1 MTENTS
7 RTDVAALYEATVY
20 ESDGDK
26 IGRVGTVYLDDA
38 TGQPSWVTVKTGLFG
53 SSESFVPLDRAQIS
67 GTEIRVPYSKSQI
80 KDAPRTETD
89 AELTPQEEERLYE
102 YYGLGTGTSAT
113 TGTYET
119 TTTTSGTSHGEG
131 VAGRIRDAVSGDRD
145 ETTVRGAGHD
155 TSGPNTDDAMTRS
168 EEVVHAGTVRREA
181 GRARLRKHIVTEQ
194 VSETVP
200 VTREEVVVER
210 EPITE
215 ANRGAALSGGDLTEE
230 EHEVI
235 LHEEEAVTRKET
247 VPVERVRLGT
257 QEFTEQQTVTDEVRK
272 EVIDVDTDATTTTAT
287 DRDRR

>member
-1 MTENTS
+1 MTESTS
-7 RTDVAALYEATVY
+7 RTDIAALYEGTVY

-26 IGRVGTVYLDDA
+26 IGGVGTVYLDDA
-38 TGQPSWVTVKTGLFG
+38 TGEPSWVTVKTGLFG
-53 SSESFVPLDRAQIS
+53 TSETFVPLDRASIS
-67 GTEIRVPYSKSQI
+67 GTEIRVPYSKAQV

-102 YYGLGTGTSAT
+102 YYGLSSGSAHGTAG
-113 TGTYET
+113 T
-119 TTTTSGTSHGEG
+119 TTTTTTDTTSG
-131 VAGRIRDAVSGDRD
+131 
-145 ETTVRGAGHD
+145 VRGAGHD
-155 TSGPNTDDAMTRS
+155 TSGPNTDDAMTLS
-168 EEVVHAGTVRREA
+168 EERVHVGTVQREA
-181 GRARLRKHIVTEQ
+181 GRARLRKHIVSER

-272 EVIDVDTDATTTTAT
+272 EVIDVDTDTEVRSGRTGVRGDD
-287 DRDRR
+287 DRI